1 MNTEVKANGALD
13 NPEPLESVSDATVRS
28 AEPAVLAKPTA
39 DTYSFPT
46 SAPAGKWDEEPV
58 KAPRLRLI
66 KGRLADARE
75 AVAHSYHEASVST
88 DAFVHDSPWKSIAYA
103 MLGGIVIGMIAAR

>member
-1 MNTEVKANGALD
+1 MNTDVKSNGVLGASQPGD
-13 NPEPLESVSDATVRS
+13 SVSDATVQ
-28 AEPAVLAKPTA
+28 AAAPAVLAKPTA
-39 DTYSFPT
+39 DTFSFPT
-46 SAPAGKWDEEPV
+46 SAPAGTRDKEPV

-75 AVAHSYHEASVST
+75 AVAHSYHEASAST

-103 MLGGIVIGMIAAR
+103 MLGGVIIGMIAAR

>member
-1 MNTEVKANGALD
+1 MNTEVKSNGVLGAS
-13 NPEPLESVSDATVRS
+13 EPAGSVTDATVQ
-28 AEPAVLAKPTA
+28 AAAPAALAKPTA

-46 SAPAGKWDEEPV
+46 SATAGQPDEERA

-75 AVAHSYHEASVST
+75 AVAHSYHEASAST

-103 MLGGIVIGMIAAR
+103 VLGGIIIGMIAAR